1 MWVTWHTPS
10 SEMKRNMFLNIF
22 SWGAREHIVRKSASE
37 EPVPLSHIVEKVSKG
52 EKPKAPEILNY

>member
-1 MWVTWHTPS
+1 
-10 SEMKRNMFLNIF
+10 MKRNMFLNIF

-37 EPVPLSHIVEKVSKG
+37 EPVPLSHIIEKVSKG